1 MSAHAAPRPTFAWWV
16 ILCLV
21 GLDYFSTLAYLPSI
35 AVSQMMRFSIPAL
48 APLAAVG
55 VVLVTL
61 LAALPVYW
69 YVVGRSPQGK
79 GGIGLL
85 EQRAHGWHGKV
96 LILVLLGF
104 VATDYVMT
112 RSLSVSDA
120 ATHLLGNPIYQ
131 DRAEWVENN
140 REMVRGWLPQVLQGR
155 FFDFWNEQLLLT
167 VILSILAF
175 GLYFFLVRSISRGF
189 LGVAVGVVGLYVVVN
204 LIVIS
209 SGLIYIHQHP
219 NLLRDWEEALRP
231 EIGDFRSEAGNVLI
245 FVLLFA
251 LLAFPSMA
259 IGLSGFE
266 LSMASAPL
274 VNGSPTDHHEHPR
287 SRIRKTRFLMVVAAL
302 IMCVLVLSSVF
313 VVTLLVPREAIVQG
327 GVVPSR
333 TATAGIAGGVAAPPA
348 VVKGEVVQHRAL
360 AYLAHGERLAD
371 RAILSDSNPILGG
384 FFGTIYDLSTIL
396 ILCLAGASATIS
408 MRELVP
414 DFLARFGMQM
424 VWAHKIDVITH
435 LFNVV
440 ILLVAVWFRAS
451 VTDQLWAYAASV
463 LALLF
468 GASLAAAL
476 DVRQRWR
483 GPLGLVLQIPFGL
496 ITLLFAVMG
505 VLIIVQGYSGIG
517 IPLLF
522 VVVVLFTA
530 IVSRWR
536 RSTELRFVGFDFADE
551 ATKQRWEEIC
561 KLEFQVLVPH
571 DPAHGSLAD
580 KEERMRKRHRL
591 GPDVPII
598 FIEAYLGD
606 PSDFFQNP
614 LMQIEHING
623 AEVVRVRRCT
633 SIAHV
638 IAAIGLAFREVG
650 QPPEIHFTW
659 SNESPMAANLHFL
672 LLGQGNVPWMVH
684 ELMLKAEP
692 DTARRPQVMV
702 G

>member
-1 MSAHAAPRPTFAWWV
+1 MSAHAAPRPTFPWWV

-48 APLAAVG
+48 APIAAVG

-69 YVVGRSPQGK
+69 YVVGRSPHGK

-85 EQRAHGWHGKV
+85 EQRAHGWRGKV

-131 DRAEWVENN
+131 ERAEWVQNN
-140 REMVRGWLPQVLQGR
+140 REMVRGWLPEMLQGR
-155 FFDFWNEQLLLT
+155 FFNFWNEQLVLT

-189 LGVAVGVVGLYVVVN
+189 LGVAVGVVGLYVLVN
-204 LIVIS
+204 LIVIG

-219 NLLRDWEEALRP
+219 HLVSTWEETLRP
-231 EIGDFRSEAGNVLI
+231 EIGDFRSEAGNVI
-245 FVLLFA
+245 RFALLFA

-274 VNGSPTDHHEHPR
+274 VNGSPSDNPNHPR
-287 SRIRKTRFLMVVAAL
+287 SRIRKTRLLMVLAAL

-313 VVTLLVPREAIVQG
+313 VVTLLVPREAILQ
-327 GVVPSR
+327 
-333 TATAGIAGGVAAPPA
+333 
-348 VVKGEVVQHRAL
+348 GEVVQHRSL
-360 AYLAHGERLAD
+360 AYLAHGEQLAD
-371 RAILSDSNPILGG
+371 GRVFSDINPLLGG
-384 FFGTIYDLSTIL
+384 FFGTIYDLTTVL

-476 DVRQRWR
+476 DVHQRWH
-483 GPLGLVLQIPFGL
+483 GPLGRVVQIPFGL

-551 ATKQRWEEIC
+551 ATKQRWEEVC

-614 LMQIEHING
+614 LMQIERVNG
-623 AEVVRVRRCT
+623 AEVIRVRRCT

-672 LLGQGNVPWMVH
+672 LLGQGNIPWMVH

-692 DTARRPQVMV
+692 DTARRPVVMV

>member
-1 MSAHAAPRPTFAWWV
+1 MSAHDAPKPTFAWWA

-35 AVSQMMRFSIPAL
+35 AVSQMMRYSIPAL
-48 APLAAVG
+48 APVAAIG

-69 YVVGRSPQGK
+69 YVVGRSPHGK

-85 EQRAHGWHGKV
+85 EQRAHGWRGKV
-96 LILVLLGF
+96 LMLVLLGF

-131 DRAEWVENN
+131 QSAERMMQN
-140 REMVRGWLPQVLQGR
+140 REALGGWLPDSIRGKLS
-155 FFDFWNEQLLLT
+155 EQLVLT
-167 VILSILAF
+167 VILSVVAF

-189 LGVAVGVVGLYVVVN
+189 LGVAVGVVALYVLVN
-204 LIVIS
+204 LVVITG
-209 SGLIYIHQHP
+209 GLNYIAQHP
-219 NLLRDWEEALRP
+219 NLATAWEDSLRP
-231 EIGDFRSEAGNVLI
+231 EIGDIRNKWGNVVG
-245 FVLLFA
+245 FAVLFA

-274 VNGSPTDHHEHPR
+274 VHGAPTDRPEHPR
-287 SRIRKTRFLMVVAAL
+287 SRIRKTRMLMVVAAL

-313 VVTLLVPREAIVQG
+313 VVTLLVPRTAIVTTEIVPVPPRPVEASVRL
-327 GVVPSR
+327 GVEDPNSVR
-333 TATAGIAGGVAAPPA
+333 R
-348 VVKGEVVQHRAL
+348 EVVHHRSL
-360 AYLAHGERLAD
+360 AYLAHGEM
-371 RAILSDSNPILGG
+371 LSDGTLLSDISPIFGG
-384 FFGTIYDLSTIL
+384 AFGTIYDISTIL

-414 DFLARFGMQM
+414 DFLARFGMQL

-440 ILLVAVWFRAS
+440 ILVVTIWFRAS

-476 DVRQRWR
+476 DVRQRWS
-483 GPLGLVLQIPFGL
+483 GALGRVLQIPFVL
-496 ITLLFAVMG
+496 VTVLFALMG
-505 VLIIVQGYSGIG
+505 ILIVVQGYSGIG
-517 IPLLF
+517 IPVLF

-536 RSTELRFVGFDFADE
+536 NSTEMRFVAFEYADE
-551 ATKQRWEEIC
+551 TTKQRWEEIC
-561 KLEFQVLVPH
+561 KLVFQVLVPH

-580 KEERMRKRHRL
+580 KETKMRKHHRL

-598 FIEAYLGD
+598 FIEAFLGD
-606 PSDFFQNP
+606 PSEFFQSP
-614 LMQIEHING
+614 EMKIERDEHG
-623 AEVVRVRRCT
+623 AEVIRVRRCS

-638 IAAIGLAFREVG
+638 IASIGLAFREVG
-650 QPPEIHFTW
+650 RPPEIHFTW

-672 LLGQGNVPWMVH
+672 LLGQGNIPWMVH

-692 DTARRPQVMV
+692 DPIRRPQVMV